1 MDSWKVVIVTVV
13 AAAVVAVPM
22 AIILTS
28 PPSDTQA
35 ASQPTDDKLLV
46 LASFYPIEQFAMQV
60 GGDIV
65 EVKSVLP
72 PGAEPHHW
80 DPTIQDVQN
89 MAHADAIVVNG
100 VGYEAWLVDGFM
112 SADFD
117 GIIIDTS
124 EGVPLLDLAE
134 GTGDHR
140 DPHDDDHHDE
150 HTLSHDPHIW
160 LNPVNAQ
167 IQVQNIADRL
177 SALDPDNAEQYR
189 ANADA
194 YKRELSQ
201 LDDDIETALQGCQR
215 EILTFHQAFAY
226 LADRYDLTQYVVL
239 KSTTPHGEVSTRS
252 LEQAIEIANANDITT
267 IFGEETIDPRAVDV
281 VASEIEGGKVMQLSP
296 LENVQDDGTYTEI
309 MYKNLEAL
317 KAALCQ

>member
-13 AAAVVAVPM
+13 AAVVVAVPM

-65 EVKSVLP
+65 EVKSILP

-112 SADFD
+112 SA
-117 GIIIDTS
+117 
-124 EGVPLLDLAE
+124 
-134 GTGDHR
+134 
-140 DPHDDDHHDE
+140 
-150 HTLSHDPHIW
+150 
-160 LNPVNAQ
+160 
-167 IQVQNIADRL
+167 RL
-177 SALDPDNAEQYR
+177 
-189 ANADA
+189 
-194 YKRELSQ
+194 
-201 LDDDIETALQGCQR
+201 
-215 EILTFHQAFAY
+215 
-226 LADRYDLTQYVVL
+226 
-239 KSTTPHGEVSTRS
+239 
-252 LEQAIEIANANDITT
+252 
-267 IFGEETIDPRAVDV
+267 
-281 VASEIEGGKVMQLSP
+281 
-296 LENVQDDGTYTEI
+296 
-309 MYKNLEAL
+309 
-317 KAALCQ
+317 